1 MCFPKPRQRSAAH
14 TGSRFQTEPL
24 PNKTIKTPPFDSVRG
39 QSAPF
44 DGFGRALPDSFEL
57 ENCFQMES
65 EGAKHRLE
73 MGFQIKLERAR
84 EIPDQLDKIT
94 ATMWNSG
101 WDPQG
106 GNVNLFTRDFGFVL
120 TKSILVLLGGVL
132 IFRSTEDVSH
142 LSILW
147 ASSKFEAFPFH
158 KVQKCL
164 HRRTGETMASFMD
177 GIAKQVS
184 SP

>member
-1 MCFPKPRQRSAAH
+1 ME
-14 TGSRFQTEPL
+14 EPTL
-24 PNKTIKTPPFDSVRG
+24 SSLKNKTIKTPPFDSVRG
-39 QSAPF
+39 QSTPF
-44 DGFGRALPDSFEL
+44 DGFGRTLPNSFEL
-57 ENCFQMES
+57 EDCFQMET
-65 EGAKHRLE
+65 EVAKHRLE
-73 MGFQIKLERAR
+73 VSFLVKLESAR
-84 EIPDQLDKIT
+84 EIPSQLDKIT
-94 ATMWNSG
+94 ASMWNSG
-101 WDPQG
+101 WNPQG
-106 GNVNLFTRDFGFVL
+106 GTLNLFTRDFGCVL
-120 TKSILVLLGGVL
+120 TKSILTRLGGVL
-132 IFRSTEDVSH
+132 IFRSREDVSH